1 MVRKWNEKDGVYVD
15 VDVGID
21 GKKAENGEI
30 AFTFKRIRNFDQGDR
45 GKEESEI
52 DLEAEGLRNLVKEI
66 IGKDYPGQNL
76 EGETVNII
84 APYAPLASCSK
95 ISFHSRNLMN
105 FRYTIGKSSR
115 RHQRPSKAKKM
126 RGSKPEKVS

>member
-1 MVRKWNEKDGVYVD
+1 MNKKDEDKRPKSRYRSVVRKWNEKDGVYID

-21 GKKAENGEI
+21 GKKAEDGEI
-30 AFTFKRIRNFDQGDR
+30 AFTFRKIRNFDQRDSR
-45 GKEESEI
+45 KEESEI

-76 EGETVNII
+76 GEIVNII

-95 ISFHSRNLMN
+95 IH
-105 FRYTIGKSSR
+105 IV
-115 RHQRPSKAKKM
+115 Q
-126 RGSKPEKVS
+126 EI

>member
-1 MVRKWNEKDGVYVD
+1 VVRKWNEKDGVYVD

-84 APYAPLASCSK
+84 APYAPLVSCSK
-95 ISFHSRNLMN
+95 THFI
-105 FRYTIGKSSR
+105 
-115 RHQRPSKAKKM
+115 QEA
-126 RGSKPEKVS
+126 